1 MGHSG
6 INIFFEGANFLRL
19 LGGLYVSAKI
29 AFLSIFFGGILGIVL
44 GVLRTL
50 HNPLLRLLLRLYLE
64 FFRIVPTI
72 VLLFLFY
79 YILPQSFNINYKADT
94 VATIVFSLWMAAEM
108 SDIVRGALISVPMH
122 QVESGK
128 AIGLSTVQLYRYVLV
143 PQSIHLM
150 IPATINLMTRIV
162 KTTSLLLL
170 ISVVDVINVG
180 QQIIEANSHRYQD
193 GAFWVYGF
201 IFILYFILCYPLSR
215 LARRLERRG
224 KAGANG

>member
-1 MGHSG
+1 
-6 INIFFEGANFLRL
+6 
-19 LGGLYVSAKI
+19 
-29 AFLSIFFGGILGIVL
+29 
-44 GVLRTL
+44 
-50 HNPLLRLLLRLYLE
+50 
-64 FFRIVPTI
+64 
-72 VLLFLFY
+72 
-79 YILPQSFNINYKADT
+79 
-94 VATIVFSLWMAAEM
+94 
-108 SDIVRGALISVPMH
+108 MH

-143 PQSIHLM
+143 PQSVHLM
-150 IPATINLMTRIV
+150 IPATINLMTRII

>member
-1 MGHSG
+1 LG
-6 INIFFEGANFLRL
+6 ISIFFEGANFLRL

-94 VATIVFSLWMAAEM
+94 VGTIVFSLWMAAEM

-143 PQSIHLM
+143 PQSVHLM
-150 IPATINLMTRIV
+150 IPATINLMTRII

>member
-108 SDIVRGALISVPMH
+108 SDIVRGALISVPRH